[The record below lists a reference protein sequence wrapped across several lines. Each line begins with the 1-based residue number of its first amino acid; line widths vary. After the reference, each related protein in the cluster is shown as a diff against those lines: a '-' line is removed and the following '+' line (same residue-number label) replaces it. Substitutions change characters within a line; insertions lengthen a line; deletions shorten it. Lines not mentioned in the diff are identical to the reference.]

1 MVYPEQWQQ
10 QDEWAGQYAPQAS
23 LEQQQQQRSQ
33 QQHSALTYQHPPQS
47 FPVQQPQQQHNAWGD
62 HLTPSPP
69 HNMGT
74 SAAWARQYVPHVVPE
89 QQWRNPWG
97 HQYAPHV
104 STEQQQQPRAGRGS
118 YAQQPSP
125 GMSIKTPTPSPPTYG
140 NNYFYG
146 ESYLNLV
153 PEYNYYNG
161 QTVTTMSATSA
172 PQQQKIIA
180 QQNFIAA
187 PPADQGLTA
196 PAQDPPHPS
205 DIVNSLSQAMNEMPP
220 QDWHCPK
227 DDATLPATDEDREQ
241 WVQMLLNAMNNLDGI
256 EGNQGQKNQKSLQ
269 KRWRGPLTGP
279 DYYLPVD
286 KLILCWTIEDLAE
299 RLHRLGPSVF
309 HSFDANFWHQAAKT
323 RNWTFEDRM
332 TWIIELLRVSK
343 TRCDSLLGGSGL
355 QGIVANPAEKLD
367 ATRAQAKQNE
377 KRGETLR
384 LGRAIKKQ
392 ESDRV
397 TKRQKEGE

>member
-1 MVYPEQWQQ
+1 MVYPEQRQQ
-10 QDEWAGQYAPQAS
+10 QDEWARQYAPQVS
-23 LEQQQQQRSQ
+23 PEQQQLSQ
-33 QQHSALTYQHPPQS
+33 QQHSAFTYQNSPEV
-47 FPVQQPQQQHNAWGD
+47 FPVQQPQQQHNAWGN

-69 HNMGT
+69 HNTGT
-74 SAAWARQYVPHVVPE
+74 SATWARQYAPHVIPE
-89 QQWRNPWG
+89 QHRQNPWG
-97 HQYAPHV
+97 HQYAPRV
-104 STEQQQQPRAGRGS
+104 STEQQQQPRAVRGP

-125 GMSIKTPTPSPPTYG
+125 SMGINTPTPSSATYS

-146 ESYLNLV
+146 ERYLNLGQHS
-153 PEYNYYNG
+153 YYNG
-161 QTVTTMSATSA
+161 QTVPTMPPLLT
-172 PQQQKIIA
+172 PQQQNNIT
-180 QQNFIAA
+180 QQNFVAA

-196 PAQDPPHPS
+196 PALDPHPS
-205 DIVNSLSQAMNEMPP
+205 DVVSSLSQAMATMP
-220 QDWHCPK
+220 QQGSHCPK
-227 DDATLPATDEDREQ
+227 DDVTLPATDEDREQ
-241 WVQMLLNAMNNLDGI
+241 WVRMLLNAINNLDGI
-256 EGNQGQKNQKSLQ
+256 EGNQGKKNQNSLQ

-279 DYYLPVD
+279 DYYLPAD

-343 TRCDSLLGGSGL
+343 TRCDSLLGGSSL

-377 KRGETLR
+377 KRGETLK

-392 ESDRV
+392 KTNRV
-397 TKRQKEGE
+397 T

>member
-10 QDEWAGQYAPQAS
+10 QDEWARQYAHQVFPEQQ
-23 LEQQQQQRSQ
+23 QQQQQRSQ
-33 QQHSALTYQHPPQS
+33 QQHSAFTYQHPPQI
-47 FPVQQPQQQHNAWGD
+47 FLVQQPQQQQNAWGH
-62 HLTPSPP
+62 HLAPSPP
-69 HNMGT
+69 HNTGT
-74 SAAWARQYVPHVVPE
+74 SAAWARQYAPHVIPK
-89 QQWRNPWG
+89 QQRQNPWS
-97 HQYAPHV
+97 HQCAPHV
-104 STEQQQQPRAGRGS
+104 STEQQQQPRAVYGS

-125 GMSIKTPTPSPPTYG
+125 NMGINTPTPSPATYS
-140 NNYFYG
+140 NDYFYG
-146 ESYLNLV
+146 EGYLNLGQHS
-153 PEYNYYNG
+153 YYNG
-161 QTVTTMSATSA
+161 QTVPTMPATFA
-172 PQQQKIIA
+172 PQLQNNVTQR
-180 QQNFIAA
+180 NFIAA
-187 PPADQGLTA
+187 PPPDQGLTA
-196 PAQDPPHPS
+196 PALDPHPS
-205 DIVNSLSQAMNEMPP
+205 DIVNSLSQAMNQTPP

-227 DDATLPATDEDREQ
+227 DDATLPATDEDRER

-256 EGNQGQKNQKSLQ
+256 EGNQGRKNQNSLQ

-377 KRGETLR
+377 KRGETLK

-392 ESDRV
+392 KTDRV
-397 TKRQKEGE
+397 T